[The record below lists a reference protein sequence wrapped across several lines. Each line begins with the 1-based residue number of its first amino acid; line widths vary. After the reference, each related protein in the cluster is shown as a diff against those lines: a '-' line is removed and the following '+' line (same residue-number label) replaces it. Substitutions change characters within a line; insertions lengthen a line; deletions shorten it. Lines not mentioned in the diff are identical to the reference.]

1 MPNRRRRR
9 LSRALSAVAAVAV
22 ASPFAAVATAELVAG
37 SQPNTEAHEFTRAAL
52 VTDLPNELLSALSS
66 GLSQFGIQLPPLPT
80 GLNPSGAQPLTG
92 LGTTG
97 LTTPSTGLTT
107 PGLTSPGLTTPGL
120 TSPSLTDPA
129 LASPGLTTP
138 STTGLTTPGLT
149 TPSTTG
155 LTTPGLTTPS
165 TTGLTEGLNPA
176 LTPGG
181 ASPSSLTSNSLTSP
195 LGVGNPIGAP
205 GEQPIAAPI
214 GLDSG
219 ASTYPI
225 LGDPSLSGLGTTA
238 PAKTGLVSDLSSA
251 ANSLGAGQAVDLLK
265 GVLMPTIMGAV
276 KSAAPA
282 AAAAAP
288 AAAAPAAALPAG

>member
-1 MPNRRRRR
+1 
-9 LSRALSAVAAVAV
+9 
-22 ASPFAAVATAELVAG
+22 
-37 SQPNTEAHEFTRAAL
+37 
-52 VTDLPNELLSALSS
+52 
-66 GLSQFGIQLPPLPT
+66 
-80 GLNPSGAQPLTG
+80 
-92 LGTTG
+92 
-97 LTTPSTGLTT
+97 
-107 PGLTSPGLTTPGL
+107 
-120 TSPSLTDPA
+120 
-129 LASPGLTTP
+129 
-138 STTGLTTPGLT
+138 TPGLT

>member
-1 MPNRRRRR
+1 MR
-9 LSRALSAVAAVAV
+9 
-22 ASPFAAVATAELVAG
+22 E
-37 SQPNTEAHEFTRAAL
+37 
-52 VTDLPNELLSALSS
+52 
-66 GLSQFGIQLPPLPT
+66 
-80 GLNPSGAQPLTG
+80 
-92 LGTTG
+92 
-97 LTTPSTGLTT
+97 
-107 PGLTSPGLTTPGL
+107 
-120 TSPSLTDPA
+120 
-129 LASPGLTTP
+129 LAS
-138 STTGLTTPGLT
+138 
-149 TPSTTG
+149 
-155 LTTPGLTTPS
+155 
-165 TTGLTEGLNPA
+165 

-181 ASPSSLTSNSLTSP
+181 AAPSSLTSNSLTSP

-238 PAKTGLVSDLSSA
+238 PAKTGLVSGLSSA